1 MKKRSIVTLLV
12 FSLCLFCALSLSA
25 EKVKLTVWAGD
36 IPDDSPDHAY
46 AKQVVTGFQ
55 AKYPDIQ
62 LDYVGLGNDG
72 FKDKLKVTMASG
84 SGLPDIFQTWGGSVM
99 GGYADAGMLLD
110 LTKELKGVPGS
121 AAAANAVTWKGKI
134 YGVAPFFAVAGLFVN
149 EGIFSANNLKV
160 PTTVEGFEAVCEALK
175 AKGIQPFACGAKDK
189 WPALALY
196 MYLTNRF
203 GGDAS
208 AKAAARKIAYDS
220 DGFVKAAQLYQ
231 KWVKAGY
238 FGATPLGE
246 GYGDAQQLMFTGK
259 AAMMIT
265 GSWMC
270 ANFSSTEMTDQ
281 KISFYAFPALAK
293 GGVGKATDLMGMT
306 DIGYAASKA
315 GAEKKDAVV
324 KFLKYAMSP
333 EACAAEPGRICSVP
347 GVKAKNPI
355 TGAASAIFGGA
366 KTVTFWW
373 DQDLPP
379 SVTSPLND
387 TIQTFFL
394 PDTDVKKELSK
405 FEALCVEHKAD
416 FKK

>member
-1 MKKRSIVTLLV
+1 MKKRSLFVLSILALGL
-12 FSLCLFCALSLSA
+12 FSATSLFAD
-25 EKVKLTVWAGD
+25 KVKLTVWAGD

-46 AKQVVTGFQ
+46 AKALVAGFQ

-84 SGLPDIFQTWGGSVM
+84 SGLPDVFQTWGGSVM

-110 LTKELKGVPGS
+110 LTKELKDVPGS
-121 AAAANAVTWKGKI
+121 AAAASAVTWKGKI

-149 EGIFSANNLKV
+149 EGIFQANGLKV
-160 PTTVEGFEAVCEALK
+160 PATVEGFEKVCDTLK

-196 MYLTNRF
+196 MYLTNRY

-208 AKAAARKIAYDS
+208 AKASTRKLAYDS
-220 DGFVKAAQLYQ
+220 DAFVKAAQLYQ

-259 AAMMIT
+259 AAMMVT

-270 ANFSSTEMTDQ
+270 ANFASSDMTDQ
-281 KISFYAFPALAK
+281 KIGFSAFPALAK
-293 GGVGKATDLMGMT
+293 GGIGKVTDLMGMT
-306 DIGYAASKA
+306 DIGYAASKT
-315 GAEKKDAVV
+315 GADKKDAVV

-333 EACAAEPGRICSVP
+333 EACAADPGRICSVP
-347 GVKAKNPI
+347 GVKAKNSI
-355 TGAASAIFGGA
+355 TAQASTVFGGA

-405 FEALCVEHKAD
+405 FEALCVENMGGI
-416 FKK
+416 KK

>member
-1 MKKRSIVTLLV
+1 MVLV
-12 FSLCLFCALSLSA
+12 LCAFCALSLSA
-25 EKVKLTVWAGD
+25 QKVTLTVWAGD

-46 AKQVVTGFQ
+46 AKAVVEGFQ
-55 AKYPDIQ
+55 AKYPDIK
-62 LDYVGLGNDG
+62 LEYVGLGNNN

-110 LTKELKGVPGS
+110 LTKELKSVPGS
-121 AAAANAVTWKGKI
+121 AAAASAVTWKGKI
-134 YGVAPFFAVAGLFVN
+134 YGVAPLFAIAGLFVN
-149 EGIFSANNLKV
+149 EGIFKDNGLKV
-160 PTTVEGFEAVCEALK
+160 PTSVEEMEKVCEALK
-175 AKGIQPFACGAKDK
+175 AKGIVPFACGAKDK
-189 WPALALY
+189 WPPLAMY

-208 AKAAARKIAYDS
+208 AKAAARKLAYDS
-220 DGFVKAAQLYQ
+220 DAFVKAAQLYQ

-238 FGATPLGE
+238 FGETPLGD
-246 GYGDAQQLMFTGK
+246 GYGDAQQQMYTGK
-259 AAMMIT
+259 AAMMVSGT
-265 GSWMC
+265 WLCG
-270 ANFSSTEMTDQ
+270 NFASPDLTDQ
-281 KISFYAFPALAK
+281 KIGFYAFPALAK
-293 GGVGKATDLMGMT
+293 GGVGKVTDIMGMT

-315 GAEKKDAVV
+315 GADKKDAVV

-333 EACAAEPGRICSVP
+333 EATSADPGRIVAVP
-347 GVKAKNPI
+347 GVKAHNPI
-355 TGAASAIFGGA
+355 TGQASAVFGTA

-394 PDTDVKKELSK
+394 PDSDVKKELSK
-405 FEALCVEHKAD
+405 FEALCVENMGKV
-416 FKK
+416 KK

>member
-1 MKKRSIVTLLV
+1 MV
-12 FSLCLFCALSLSA
+12 FVLCLFCALSLSA

-46 AKQVVTGFQ
+46 AKALVTGFQ
-55 AKYPDIQ
+55 AQYPDIQ

-84 SGLPDIFQTWGGSVM
+84 SGLPDVFQTWGGSVM
-99 GGYADAGMLLD
+99 GGYADAGKLLD
-110 LTKELKGVPGS
+110 LTKDLKDVPGS
-121 AAAANAVTWKGKI
+121 AAAASAVTWKGKI

-149 EGIFSANNLKV
+149 EGIFKANNLKV
-160 PTTVEGFEAVCEALK
+160 PTTVEGFEAVCDALK

-208 AKAAARKIAYDS
+208 AKASKRQLAYDS
-220 DGFVKAAQLYQ
+220 AAFVKAAQLYQ

-270 ANFSSTEMTDQ
+270 ANFSSKDMTDQ
-281 KISFYAFPALAK
+281 TIAFYAFPALAK

-306 DIGYAASKA
+306 DIGYAASVTAKD
-315 GAEKKDAVV
+315 KKDAAV
-324 KFLKYAMSP
+324 KFLKYAMSK
-333 EACAAEPGRICSVP
+333 EACSAEPGRICSVP
-347 GVKAKNPI
+347 GVPAKNPI
-355 TGAASAIFGGA
+355 TGQASAVFGGA

-405 FEALCVEHKAD
+405 FEALCVENMGKV
-416 FKK
+416 K